1 MGRPKQ
7 FIELRGKPALHYT
20 MRAFEESP
28 EVARIYAVGDRRR
41 IEALASEAGI
51 TKYARCAEPGGA
63 RSLSTRNGLLLCE
76 EDPETVV
83 LVHDG
88 SRCLVTPDLI
98 GRVAEAVHGGAD
110 GVVPAIPVSDTIK
123 VAKGGAV
130 SETLDRANLRAVQTP
145 QAFRLGLLRRL
156 HEAPEGY
163 LLAATDDA
171 SLVEREGGR
180 VEVVKGEKTNIKL
193 TSPEDL
199 VLAKAILGARENAR
213 GGAPMRIGL
222 GVDAHAFAAP
232 EDGRALVLGGVKIP
246 SARGLIG
253 HSDADVLT
261 HAVTDA
267 LLGAAGLEDIGH
279 YFPDTDERYKDAYSI
294 ELLREVRA
302 LVGASWQVANVDAV
316 VICERPKIR
325 DHREAM
331 CTNLAGALGVELSL
345 VTVRGTT
352 TERLGFTGR
361 GEGIAVQAVCLL
373 ETR

>member
-1 MGRPKQ
+1 
-7 FIELRGKPALHYT
+7 
-20 MRAFEESP
+20 
-28 EVARIYAVGDRRR
+28 
-41 IEALASEAGI
+41 
-51 TKYARCAEPGGA
+51 
-63 RSLSTRNGLLLCE
+63 
-76 EDPETVV
+76 
-83 LVHDG
+83 VHDG

-156 HEAPEGY
+156 HEVPEEY

-180 VEVVKGEKTNIKL
+180 IDVVKGEKTNIKL

-232 EDGRALVLGGVKIP
+232 EDGHALVLGGVKIP

-331 CTNLAGALGVELSL
+331 RTNLAGALGVEPSL

-352 TERLGFTGR
+352 TERLGFAGR
-361 GEGIAVQAVCLL
+361 GEGIAAQAVCLL